1 MKEGFRVDFEARG
14 MERERVGWLLAFS
27 KGIGSREMHR
37 VTSKKLFRPAGQ
49 VRSGT
54 ATTAAAVAA
63 KWQQQ
68 PEVMVECGNN
78 NNGGERTTTRNGRL
92 FRRIRRERVCEK
104 RVREGWD
111 EEKR

>member
-1 MKEGFRVDFEARG
+1 M
-14 MERERVGWLLAFS
+14 LAFS

-37 VTSKKLFRPAGQ
+37 VTPKKLFRPAGQ

-68 PEVMVECGNN
+68 PEVMVECN
-78 NNGGERTTTRNGRL
+78 NNGERERTTTRNGRL